1 MKNQRDLDLRSMW
14 FGLLSVAVLASGFLT
29 FVPDVFGQAGR
40 GASSKDWFVKA
51 EKDNKDTAQ
60 MGIGGGEKRDIIPSV
75 PGSPIPS
82 VDRLKPPSPD
92 YLMGKVKWGATTGTK
107 DNKIQ
112 DWNLS
117 PNDMLNFHSKA
128 RTRDFRYLSTV
139 VGMTDFS
146 FNPITMPSV
155 FISGVRELTLTPA
168 EINRLRKYVLDGGM
182 IVCDSVYGSPWFYE
196 SALRVFDAMFKESRF
211 RTLPPDHPVYH
222 MVVDVDTADYYKC
235 GEGEKGKPFLEGL
248 YIGSRVG
255 VLVSKYGL
263 GCGMAGEKA
272 MTVLDQLKAK
282 GLEPLA
288 YSVKTAGLI
297 AENLA
302 PYVIGYSR
310 VGETEGALATFSKS
324 DESPTAEFVFAQA
337 KHEGAWNAHPGAAR
351 QLMLRLERESAI
363 PVSLK
368 RETVDLEGDD
378 MVPYPFI
385 FFTGLDDFVLT
396 DKQIATLR
404 KHVKRGGT
412 LVVNNALGLAKFHQ
426 AAVRELDRVFPDSK
440 LNVLPRTHAIFSSL
454 YNVREVQYT
463 PTLEEDK
470 GDQLKG
476 RALLFGAK
484 VGGRLAVLYSPYDL
498 EGGWNEVRYPLSR
511 GYQSESAM
519 QLGCN
524 IIMFAMLDEG

>member
-1 MKNQRDLDLRSMW
+1 MNSRSVKCPSFVMRCA
-14 FGLLSVAVLASGFLT
+14 GVLAVVLLIAISAA
-29 FVPDVFGQAGR
+29 FGQAGR
-40 GASSKDWFVKA
+40 GASSDDWFVKA
-51 EKDNKDTAQ
+51 EKDNKDMPQ
-60 MGIGGGEKRDIIPSV
+60 MGMSGGEKRDIIPSV
-75 PGSPIPS
+75 PGSPIPQ
-82 VDRLKPPSPD
+82 VDRMKPPSPD
-92 YLMGKVKWGATTGTK
+92 YLMAKIKWGVTTGTK

-117 PNDMLNFHSKA
+117 PNDMLVFNQKA
-128 RTRDFRYLSTV
+128 RANDFRYVATV
-139 VGMTDFS
+139 TAMTDFS
-146 FNPITMPSV
+146 FDPVTMPSI

-168 EINRLRKYVLDGGM
+168 SINRLRQYVLDGGM

-196 SALRVFDAMFKESRF
+196 SALKVFDEMFEESRF
-211 RTLPPDHPVYH
+211 RVLPPDHPLYH
-222 MVVDVDTADYYKC
+222 MEVDIDAAEYYKG

-248 YIGSRVG
+248 YVGSRVG

-263 GCGMAGEKA
+263 GCGMAGAKA
-272 MTVLDQLKAK
+272 LEVLDQLSAK
-282 GLEPLA
+282 GLKPLA
-288 YSVKTAGLI
+288 FSEKTAGQI

-310 VGETEGALATFSKS
+310 VAETEGKVEVFSERDSLA
-324 DESPTAEFVFAQA
+324 PTAEFIFAQA
-337 KHEGAWNAHPGAAR
+337 RHEGAWNAHPGAAR
-351 QLMLRLERESAI
+351 QLLMRLERDSSI

-368 RETVDLEGDD
+368 RESIDLERDD
-378 MVPYPFI
+378 LAPYPFL
-385 FFTGLDDFVLT
+385 FFTGLDDFVLSDT
-396 DKQIATLR
+396 QIAALR
-404 KHVKRGGT
+404 KHVNRGGT

-426 AAVRELDRVFPDSK
+426 AALRELARAFPDSK
-440 LNVLPRTHAIFSSL
+440 LDVLPSTHAIFSSL
-454 YNVREVQYT
+454 YNVREVKYT
-463 PTLEEDK
+463 NTLEKDK

-524 IIMFAMLDEG
+524 IIMFAMMDEG